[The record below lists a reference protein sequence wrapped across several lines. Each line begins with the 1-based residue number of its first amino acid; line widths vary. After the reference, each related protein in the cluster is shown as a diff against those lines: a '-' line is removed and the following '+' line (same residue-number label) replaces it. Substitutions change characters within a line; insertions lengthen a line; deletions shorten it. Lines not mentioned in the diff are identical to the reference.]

1 MPKTSKYRDFRVIQG
16 PGLDEVLEPGDRI
29 VLLDDYYA
37 DLYGDY
43 IFLGYDT
50 YAAPFRVDRA
60 DLAGMHNAAELL
72 DRGPGVV
79 VCGKNPAACLYAIAA
94 REVLDGAG
102 PGEALR
108 SAAGSLEPLYQRSPL
123 EARTGPGDAALLG
136 LARSVKALGASG
148 VRVALGLA
156 ANYEY
161 GLHGSLH
168 YGETVSWTAVL
179 GAPDEAL
186 AAALLHFLVE
196 GPGDPA
202 TILRRRL
209 EAVGEAS
216 LESAIG
222 PQAESGLAILR
233 SYASGRYENGAAV
246 LALVEALEPGRETL
260 RHIARSGGDLLAYCP
275 GSGEEGPSRECVSA
289 VDRAQRF
296 FKASG
301 LGLERA
307 RVLLDEPPPL
317 AL

>member
-1 MPKTSKYRDFRVIQG
+1 MPRTSRYRDFRVIEG
-16 PGLDEVLEPGDRI
+16 PGLDEILEPGDKI

-60 DLAGMHNAAELL
+60 DLAGLHNAAELL
-72 DRGPGVV
+72 DSGSGII
-79 VCGKNPAACLYAIAA
+79 VCGKNPSVCLYAVAA
-94 REVLDGAG
+94 REALDGSA
-102 PGEALR
+102 PGEALEK
-108 SAAGSLEPLYQRSPL
+108 AARLLEPIYQRNPL
-123 EARTGPGDAALLG
+123 ESRTGPGDAALLG
-136 LARSVKALGASG
+136 LTRSIEALGPNG

-168 YGETVSWTAVL
+168 YGETVSWAAVL
-179 GAPDEAL
+179 GASPDAL

-196 GPGDPA
+196 GPGEPA

-216 LESAIG
+216 LEAAIG
-222 PQAESGLAILR
+222 PRAENALAVLR

-260 RHIARSGGDLLAYCP
+260 RHVARNGAELLAYCP
-275 GSGEEGPSRECVSA
+275 GTSEEGPSRGCVSA
-289 VDRAQRF
+289 VDRARRF
-296 FKASG
+296 FKASQ
-301 LGLERA
+301 LELERA
-307 RVLLDEPPPL
+307 RILLDEPPPL